1 MDAVQQ
7 GSARS
12 ASAARSTSARSH
24 RSLTPIVALVALLV
38 LLSAGRLDAQAL
50 ALTITKDFSPSVVT
64 LNDTSTGTI
73 TVTNP
78 NAVTD
83 FELGTV
89 SNVQF
94 SDTMPAGIQ
103 LVTQIGGT
111 CSTLAT
117 GGGTFSINPGAGTFS
132 STSNVLAAG
141 QSCTIAVQVSGTALG
156 DHVNMTSLVTGTGV
170 PSGGPASA
178 TLTVLA
184 PTPPTSTPSP
194 TLTATPSPTP
204 TNTASATP
212 TATATPTPTNTASPT
227 PTATASPTPT
237 NTPLPVVAP
246 AVPTLSFPML
256 VLLGLMIAA
265 AGLFLARRQ

>member
-1 MDAVQQ
+1 MDAVPRR
-7 GSARS
+7 SARS
-12 ASAARSTSARSH
+12 ARAARSTSARSH
-24 RSLTPIVALVALLV
+24 RSLTPIVVLVALLS
-38 LLSAGRLDAQAL
+38 LLSAGHLDAQAQ
-50 ALTITKDFSPSVVT
+50 ALTITKSFTPSTVA
-64 LNDTSTGTI
+64 LNGASTATI
-73 TVTNP
+73 TVTNS
-78 NAVTD
+78 NAIP
-83 FELGTV
+83 V

-103 LVTQIGGT
+103 LVTQLSGT

-141 QSCTIAVQVSGTALG
+141 QSCNIVIQVSGTVIGA
-156 DHVNMTSLVTGTGV
+156 HVNMTSLVTGTGA

-184 PTPPTSTPSP
+184 P
-194 TLTATPSPTP
+194 SPTP
-204 TNTASATP
+204 TTTP
-212 TATATPTPTNTASPT
+212 SPT

-237 NTPLPVVAP
+237 NTPLPVAAP

-256 VLLGLMIAA
+256 FLLALVLAA
-265 AGLFLARRQ
+265 TGLFLARRQ